1 MKPAEAPIDADGG
14 LLETGAAEKSEINS
28 REDLDRA
35 AQIQSHPPSNEKLS
49 EGRGQKRPADDD
61 CDVQI
66 DGVDGAGDGDGGATD
81 VDDDAS
87 QDAGN
92 ETETP
97 KLSKNKLR
105 KLKRQKIKEVKKL
118 EKKGMRK
125 EKRHQQQERKRLER
139 EAEIAAAAAE
149 GRDPIFKEPSRRQPI
164 SATKVPV
171 SVIVDCQFEK
181 YMMEKE
187 LVSLASQITRCYSD
201 NRNSHL
207 PVHMFISSYGGQMKE
222 RFETVLHNQ
231 HKHWK
236 NVHFAQGDFVEAAV
250 EAKSLMSGPDRG
262 EVIELLAQGKEGD
275 SVSLSETTN
284 YTKKQQKSAPVPE
297 PEADGVDKSIV
308 YLTADSPY
316 TLDRLEPNTCY
327 VIGGI
332 IDKNRE
338 KGLCYKI
345 ARQKNVRTA
354 KLPIGDF
361 MVMQSRHV
369 LTTNHV
375 MEIMLRWLETGDWGA
390 AFMKVIPTRKGGKL
404 KGDEETPEMGE
415 EQAEEPTKEAEPE
428 IDTTLAE
435 DVEMTEPNGARLEGT
450 VAQEQQDVVE
460 VEGDNSQE
468 GLQKNS
474 LDQQRWSAPP
484 IEDEEAGPS
493 ASVSAS

>member
-1 MKPAEAPIDADGG
+1 MEPVEEPLDADGG
-14 LLETGAAEKSEINS
+14 SLETGAAEKSEIQS
-28 REDLDRA
+28 RDNLDRA
-35 AQIQSHPPSNEKLS
+35 AQIQSPAPTNKNFAAE
-49 EGRGQKRPADDD
+49 RGQKRPADDD
-61 CDVQI
+61 LDSE
-66 DGVDGAGDGDGGATD
+66 DEGDGDYANGANG
-81 VDDDAS
+81 DAS
-87 QDAGN
+87 QDAGT
-92 ETETP
+92 ETEVP

-105 KLKRQKIKEVKKL
+105 KLKRQKMWEVKKQ

-149 GRDPIFKEPSRRQPI
+149 GREPVFRETPRRQPI

-171 SVIVDCQFEK
+171 SVIIDCQFEK

-201 NRNSHL
+201 NRNAQF

-222 RFETVLHNQ
+222 RFETVLKNQ

-236 NVHFAQGDFVEAAV
+236 NVHFSQDDFVEAAA
-250 EAKSLMSGPDRG
+250 EAKSLMQSPEGG
-262 EVIELLAQGKEGD
+262 QVIELLSQGEEGD
-275 SVSLSETTN
+275 SVSMPETTN
-284 YTKKQQKSAPVPE
+284 YTKKQLKSAPVPE
-297 PEADGVDKSIV
+297 PEADDVDKSIV

-327 VIGGI
+327 IIGGI

-375 MEIMLRWLETGDWGA
+375 MEIMLRWLETGDWGT
-390 AFMKVIPTRKGGKL
+390 AFMNVIPTRKGGKL
-404 KGDEETPEMGE
+404 KGDEETPEVGE
-415 EQAEEPTKEAEPE
+415 EQSEEAGKEVESKTDAIATE
-428 IDTTLAE
+428 DT
-435 DVEMTEPNGARLEGT
+435 EMTRPNVTQSKEP
-450 VAQEQQDVVE
+450 VAQEQQGVAE
-460 VEGDNSQE
+460 VEGDNSEE

-484 IEDEEAGPS
+484 VEQEAEAPTSGT
-493 ASVSAS
+493 AS

>member
-1 MKPAEAPIDADGG
+1 MEPVEEPLDADGG
-14 LLETGAAEKSEINS
+14 LLETSAAEKPEVQS
-28 REDLDRA
+28 RDNLDRV
-35 AQIQSHPPSNEKLS
+35 AQIQPPTPTNEKFA

-61 CDVQI
+61 CD
-66 DGVDGAGDGDGGATD
+66 GEGESGGDGDGDDANG
-81 VDDDAS
+81 VNDDAS
-87 QDAGN
+87 QNAGT
-92 ETETP
+92 ETEVP

-105 KLKRQKIKEVKKL
+105 KLKRQKMWEVKKQ
-118 EKKGMRK
+118 EKKGLRK
-125 EKRHQQQERKRLER
+125 EKRHKQQERRRLER
-139 EAEIAAAAAE
+139 EAEIAAAVAE
-149 GRDPIFKEPSRRQPI
+149 GREPVFHEPPKRQPI

-171 SVIVDCQFEK
+171 SVIIDCQFEK

-187 LVSLASQITRCYSD
+187 LVSLGSQITRCYSD
-201 NRNSHL
+201 NRNTQF

-222 RFETVLHNQ
+222 RFETVLTNQ

-236 NVHFAQGDFVEAAV
+236 NVHFSQGDFVEAAA
-250 EAKSLMSGPDRG
+250 EAKSLMQSPEGG
-262 EVIELLAQGKEGD
+262 QVIELLSQGKEGD
-275 SVSLSETTN
+275 SVSIAETTN
-284 YTKKQQKSAPVPE
+284 YTKKQLKSAPVPE
-297 PEADGVDKSIV
+297 PEADDVDKSIV

-390 AFMKVIPTRKGGKL
+390 AFVKVIPTRKGGKL
-404 KGDEETPEMGE
+404 KGDEETPEIDE
-415 EQAEEPTKEAEPE
+415 EQSEEATKEAESK
-428 IDTTLAE
+428 IDAIAIE
-435 DVEMTEPNGARLEGT
+435 DTEMAEPNIIQPGEP
-450 VAQEQQDVVE
+450 VVQEQQGVAE
-460 VEGDNSQE
+460 IEGDNSEE

-484 IEDEEAGPS
+484 IEQEQAEAPIS
-493 ASVSAS
+493 RTTS